1 MESIIG
7 RPDAF
12 RTALAERADANMGE
26 LTYRDILQTVLS
38 RGHLNR
44 EQTHAAFNEIME
56 GLWSE
61 SQIAGLLVALTA
73 KGETPDEIAG
83 AAQAMREHAVKID
96 TGGLEVIDTCG
107 TGGTGLNTF
116 NVSTAAA
123 MVVAGA
129 GVKVAKHGNRTST
142 RASGSADVLA
152 ALGVNIDAPPET
164 AAHCLREAGVCFCFA
179 VRCHPAMR
187 YAAPVR
193 KSLAVRTIFNVLG
206 PLTNPAGARR
216 QLMGVFHADLTERI
230 ARVLGLLGAE
240 RAMVVHA
247 DDGLDELSI
256 TAPTQVSEWL
266 DGEVAT
272 RTVRP
277 EEFGLSVAALDDL
290 AVQSPQESAET
301 IRGVLGGESG
311 PARDMVL
318 LNSAAALAVAGL
330 ADDIAAGMAPATES
344 IDSGSAAKALEKLVA
359 LSNE

>member
-1 MESIIG
+1 M
-7 RPDAF
+7 
-12 RTALAERADANMGE
+12 TQLN
-26 LTYRDILQTVLS
+26 YREILKAVLS
-38 RGHLNR
+38 RGHLTR
-44 EQTHAAFNEIME
+44 EQTCAAFNEIME

-61 SQIAGLLVALTA
+61 AQIAGLLTALAA

-83 AAQAMREHAVKID
+83 AAEAMREHAVRID

-164 AAHCLREAGVCFCFA
+164 AAKCLREAGVCFCFA

-216 QLMGVFHADLTERI
+216 QLMGVFSAELTETI

-247 DDGLDELSI
+247 EDGLDELSI
-256 TAPTQVSEWL
+256 ASPTRVSEWS
-266 DGEVAT
+266 DGEV
-272 RTVRP
+272 RTHTVKP
-277 EEFGLSVAALDDL
+277 EDFELTPGKLEDL
-290 AVQSPQESAET
+290 AVSSPAESAET
-301 IRGVLGGESG
+301 IRRVLRGEAG
-311 PARDMVL
+311 PAREMVL
-318 LNSAAALAVAGL
+318 LNAAAALAVAGL
-330 ADDIAAGMAPATES
+330 AEDIAEAMPIATAS
-344 IDSGSAAKALEKLVA
+344 LDGGSAAEAMEKLIT